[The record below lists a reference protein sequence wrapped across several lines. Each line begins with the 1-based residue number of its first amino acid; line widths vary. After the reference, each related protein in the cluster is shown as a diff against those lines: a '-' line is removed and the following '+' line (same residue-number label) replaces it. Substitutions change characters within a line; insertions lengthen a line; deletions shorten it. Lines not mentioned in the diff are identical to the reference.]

1 MRGIN
6 YVTKQLNGDATSSAD
21 EEQDED
27 ADVED
32 DDMLDEDADKQSL
45 NSTQSP
51 NVKGASTSS
60 TIKRKAEIVSL
71 HFCVIMHSVSPDDTN
86 MLYIVQFSR
95 VVTQYS

>member
-32 DDMLDEDADKQSL
+32 DDMLDEDADNKSL
-45 NSTQSP
+45 NSPQSP

-60 TIKRKAEIVSL
+60 TIKRKGDIVSFTFL
-71 HFCVIMHSVSPDDTN
+71 CN
-86 MLYIVQFSR
+86 NAQRFSG
-95 VVTQYS
+95 